1 MSYGPWRAFL
11 LLATSALLL
20 SAGRAI
26 PRGQEQSD
34 QIVLVGAGDIANC
47 DLPDSGAGAVATG
60 KLIDSIPGTVFTLGD
75 HAYPSGTADQFRD
88 CYEPRWG
95 KVKSRTR
102 PAPGNH
108 DLLTSNGKA
117 YFDYFGEAAGPD
129 RRGFYSYDLGKW
141 HIVSLNSA
149 IPADNKSKQL
159 EWLRKDLIEHH
170 TTCTLA
176 YWHIPVFSSGPHG
189 ADIITSGHMLDV
201 WKVLYQ
207 FGADIIVNGHDH
219 DYERFA
225 PQDPDGRE
233 DRARGI
239 REFVV
244 GTGGAELRDFDD
256 PVANS
261 ELRVG
266 GVYGVLKLTLRSN
279 GYDWEFVPAAT
290 DVGDSGS
297 GPCH

>member
-20 SAGRAI
+20 SAGRAT

-34 QIVLVGAGDIANC
+34 QTVLVGAGDIANC

-60 KLIDSIPGTVFTLGD
+60 KLIDSIPGNVFTVGD

-102 PAPGNH
+102 PSPGNH
-108 DLLTSNGKA
+108 DLLTSNGKP

-149 IPADNKSKQL
+149 IAADNKSKQL

-189 ADIITSGHMLDV
+189 ADIITSGH
-201 WKVLYQ
+201 
-207 FGADIIVNGHDH
+207 DH

-225 PQDPDGRE
+225 QQNPGGKPDPK
-233 DRARGI
+233 GI

-244 GTGGAELRDFDD
+244 GTGGGGLYQFKQIR
-256 PVANS
+256 PNS
-261 ELRVG
+261 EVHDNKS
-266 GVYGVLKLTLRSN
+266 YGVIKFVLGESD
-279 GYDWEFVPAAT
+279 YSWEFIPA
-290 DVGDSGS
+290 VGQFHDSGT
-297 GPCH
+297 GACVP

>member
-1 MSYGPWRAFL
+1 MSYGAWRAFL
-11 LLATSALLL
+11 SLATSALLF
-20 SAGRAI
+20 SAGRAT
-26 PRGQEQSD
+26 PRGQDQSD

-47 DLPDSGAGAVATG
+47 DLPDGGAGSAATG
-60 KLIDSIPGTVFTLGD
+60 KLIDSIPGTVFTMGD

-102 PAPGNH
+102 PSPGNH
-108 DLLTSNGKA
+108 DYLTSNAKP

-129 RRGFYSYDLGKW
+129 RRGFYSYSLGKW
-141 HIVSLNSA
+141 HIVSLNSFIA
-149 IPADNKSKQL
+149 ADNKSKQL
-159 EWLRKDLIEHH
+159 EWLRKDLAENH

-176 YWHIPVFSSGPHG
+176 YWHVPVFSSGPHG

-207 FGADIIVNGHDH
+207 FGADIVVNGHDH

-225 PQDPDGRE
+225 PQNPGGKPDPK
-233 DRARGI
+233 GI

-244 GTGGAELRDFDD
+244 GTGGGGLYQFKLLR
-256 PVANS
+256 PNS
-261 ELRVG
+261 EVHDNKS
-266 GVYGVLKLTLRSN
+266 YGVI
-279 GYDWEFVPAAT
+279 
-290 DVGDSGS
+290 
-297 GPCH
+297 